1 MNEEKIE
8 KCPTLVLSNVQDAV
22 KLNER
27 SKPRWAY
34 QRLYLKADEKKNR
47 FSFFS
52 YLKMSMFAYNNSKD
66 MTIETFIVSLPVN
79 MTVLSII

>member
-27 SKPRWAY
+27 SKTRWAY
-34 QRLYLKADEKKNR
+34 QRLYLKADEKKKNR

-52 YLKMSMFAYNNSKD
+52 YLKMSKFAYNNS
-66 MTIETFIVSLPVN
+66 
-79 MTVLSII
+79 